1 MKYLRNSLI
10 GIGVLVLAV
19 ALLLW
24 FLPARWAL
32 PWAGPQLHG
41 LRLRQVHGLL
51 WEGRADQVLATD
63 GRQLGQLHWQL
74 SRRLLLGKLQSQLD
88 FKGPQVDFS
97 GTMRRLSDGRIAW
110 HKVSVRIDLAALGP
124 RAVSPLGQPRG
135 ELQLTIE
142 HALLQG
148 GWPLQLQAHA
158 QCRHAVMRT
167 RDGDV
172 ALGDLDADAQ
182 AHSGVIEAQLHDDG
196 HGPLQVDGTLQL
208 SPLGW
213 RVDATLRPRQTD
225 PSLRRWLT
233 GLGSPDADGAVHIH
247 RSSGL
252 AGSMPEPPQTGTRKI
267 P

>member
-1 MKYLRNSLI
+1 MKYLRYSLV
-10 GIGVLVLAV
+10 GIGVLVTAAV
-19 ALLLW
+19 LLLW

-32 PWAGPQLHG
+32 PWAEPQLHG

-51 WEGRADQVLATD
+51 WEGRAGQVLAAD
-63 GRQLGQLHWQL
+63 GRPLGQLHWQL
-74 SRRLLLGKLQSQLD
+74 SRRLLLGKLQVRLD
-88 FKGPQVDFS
+88 FKGPHVDFA
-97 GTMRRLSDGRIAW
+97 GTMRRAAGGRVAW
-110 HKVSVRIDLAALGP
+110 RKVDARIDLAALGA
-124 RAVSPLGQPRG
+124 RAVSPLGRPRG

-148 GWPLQLQAHA
+148 GWPLRLQAHA
-158 QCRHAVMRT
+158 QWRHAVMRT

-172 ALGDLDADAQ
+172 ALGDLAADAQ

-196 HGPLQVDGTLQL
+196 RGPLQVGGRLQL

-213 RVDATLRPRQTD
+213 RVDATLRPRQTG

-233 GLGSPDADGAVHIH
+233 RSGPPDADGAVHIH

-252 AGSMPEPPQTGTRKI
+252 AGSMPEPSHIRTRKN

>member
-1 MKYLRNSLI
+1 LKYLRNSLI
-10 GIGVLVLAV
+10 GIGVLAIAV
-19 ALLLW
+19 ASLLW

-32 PWAGPQLHG
+32 PWVGPHLHG
-41 LRLRQVHGLL
+41 VRLRQVHGLL
-51 WEGRADQVLATD
+51 WEGRADDVRTAD
-63 GRQLGQLHWQL
+63 GGHLGQLHWQL

-88 FKGPQVDFS
+88 FKGPQGDFS
-97 GTMRRLSDGRIAW
+97 GTMQRLPDGRIAW
-110 HKVSVRIDLAALGP
+110 HKVSARIDLAALGP
-124 RAVSPLGQPRG
+124 RAASPLGQPRG
-135 ELQLTIE
+135 ELQLTIG

-158 QCRHAVMRT
+158 QCRHVVMRT

-182 AHSGVIEAQLHDDG
+182 AHSGVIEVQLHDDG
-196 HGPLQVDGTLQL
+196 HGPLRVDGTLQL

-233 GLGSPDADGAVHIH
+233 GLGSPDADGAVHVH
-247 RSSGL
+247 RSGGL
-252 AGSMPEPPQTGTRKI
+252 AGSMPEPPQTRTRKI

>member
-1 MKYLRNSLI
+1 LKYLRNSLI
-10 GIGVLVLAV
+10 GIGVLAV
-19 ALLLW
+19 AAVLLLW

-32 PWAGPQLHG
+32 PWVEPQLQG
-41 LRLRQVHGLL
+41 LRLQQVHGLL
-51 WEGRADQVLATD
+51 WEGRADRVLAAN
-63 GRQLGQLHWQL
+63 GRQMGQLHWQL
-74 SRRLLLGKLQSQLD
+74 SRRLLLGTLQSQLD

-97 GTMRRLSDGRIAW
+97 GAMQRLPDGRIAW
-110 HKVSVRIDLAALGP
+110 HEVNVRIDLASLGP
-124 RAVSPLGQPRG
+124 RLTSPLGQPGG
-135 ELQLTIE
+135 ELQLIIE

-158 QCRHAVMRT
+158 QCRHALMRT

-172 ALGDLDADAQ
+172 ALGDLHADAQ

-196 HGPLQVDGTLQL
+196 HGPLQVDGKLQL

-233 GLGSPDADGAVHIH
+233 GLGPQDADGAVHIH
-247 RSSGL
+247 RNSGL
-252 AGSMPEPPQTGTRKI
+252 AGSMPEPPQTGTREI